1 MSYIGS
7 SSTIITEKT
16 SQKENSNYTASE
28 EAKKSNIRSFTQK
41 PILVFWEITK
51 ACMLACR
58 HCRASAIHSA
68 LPGELTT
75 EEGFALIDKITEFG
89 IPYPVIVFTGGDP
102 LMRNDLFELMKHAK
116 ELGVKF
122 ALSPAVTNLLTYNT
136 MVKIRDLGATSISI
150 SLDGAVKETHD
161 NIRSIDGTFDAT
173 VKSIKNAINAGLNI
187 QVNTTVMKSNV
198 NELPRIFNLI
208 ESLGVKTWEVFFL
221 IKIGRGAELQEIS
234 PSEYESVCNFL
245 YDASKYG
252 VVIRTVEAPFER
264 RVVSMR
270 VKQGS
275 YWRDPLYDHLH
286 SELINLEG
294 EPKYDS
300 TISPVG
306 TLDGDGIIFVGND
319 GTISPGGFLPVKLG
333 NVREDNIVDIYRNN
347 AIMKSIRA
355 REFFGYCGKC
365 EFKWQ
370 CGGSRART
378 YYSEH
383 NILASDPACFYSKI
397 IKAEELH
404 I

>member
-1 MSYIGS
+1 MSYLGS
-7 SSTIITEKT
+7 SPAIVAEKI
-16 SQKENSNYTASE
+16 SQKENSNYPSSK
-28 EAKKSNIRSFTQK
+28 EAEKPNAHSFTEK
-41 PILVFWEITK
+41 PILVFWETTK
-51 ACMLACR
+51 ACMLACK

-75 EEGFALIDKITEFG
+75 KEGLALIDKITEFG
-89 IPYPVIVFTGGDP
+89 FPYPVIIFTGGDP
-102 LMRNDLFELMKHAK
+102 LMRSDIFKLMKHAN

-122 ALSPAVTNLLTYNT
+122 AVSPAVTNLLTYDK
-136 MVKIRDLGATSISI
+136 MVKIHELGATSISI

-161 NIRSIDGTFDAT
+161 SIRSIDGTFDAT
-173 VKSIKNAINAGLNI
+173 IKSIKNAIKAGLNI

-208 ESLGVKTWEVFFL
+208 KRLGVKVWEVFFL

-234 PSEYESVCNFL
+234 PPEYESVCNFL

-264 RVVSMR
+264 RVVTMR
-270 VKQGS
+270 EKYGS
-275 YWRDPLYDHLH
+275 YWRDSLYYRLH
-286 SELINLEG
+286 SELTNLEG
-294 EPKYDS
+294 EPKHDS

-333 NVREDNIVDIYRNN
+333 NIKKDSLVDIYRNN
-347 AIMKSIRA
+347 TIMKSIRA
-355 REFFGYCGKC
+355 REFSGYCGKC

-383 NILASDPACFYSKI
+383 DLLASDLACFYSKI
-397 IKAEELH
+397 INSR
-404 I
+404 